1 MNKGQHESRKIN
13 KDLQEGKPTNKEE
26 GNGQEQQA

>member
-13 KDLQEGKPTNKEE
+13 KDLQEAKPINKEE
-26 GNGQEQQA
+26 GNGQEQQT